1 MIRKTTET
9 SVTKKAAAMLQRA
22 VGRWE
27 NEGGAETG
35 GPEAIVGTTPR
46 AAAPDDLRVELK
58 NAELVQ
64 LQLRVIALENLVT
77 ALLAT
82 APTDTTDLVRA
93 IAANISP
100 RPESTQHHLTV
111 RAAAQMIHLLERGQL
126 AKDSRRAGDG

>member
-1 MIRKTTET
+1 MSRKTTNT
-9 SVTKKAAAMLQRA
+9 SVAKKDAATLRRA

-27 NEGGAETG
+27 NEGGAETA
-35 GPEAIVGTTPR
+35 GPEAIVGTELGAPP
-46 AAAPDDLRVELK
+46 PDDLRVDLK

-64 LQLRVIALENLVT
+64 LQLRVIALEHLVT

-100 RPESTQHHLTV
+100 RPQSRQHHLTV

-126 AKDSRRAGDG
+126 AKDLPRAGDG

>member
-1 MIRKTTET
+1 MIRKTTDT
-9 SVTKKAAAMLQRA
+9 SVTKKDAAMLRKA

-35 GPEAIVGTTPR
+35 GPEAIVGTAPG
-46 AAAPDDLRVELK
+46 AAAPGDLRVELQ

-82 APTDTTDLVRA
+82 APADTTDLVRA

-126 AKDSRRAGDG
+126 AKDSRRAGDE

>member
-1 MIRKTTET
+1 MIRKAATTGDT
-9 SVTKKAAAMLQRA
+9 GKDAAMLGRA

-35 GPEAIVGTTPR
+35 GPESILG
-46 AAAPDDLRVELK
+46 AAPRVADDSPVDLK

-82 APTDTTDLVRA
+82 ASTETTELVRA
-93 IAANISP
+93 IASSISP

-111 RAAAQMIHLLERGQL
+111 RAAAQMIHLLERGRL
-126 AKDSRRAGDG
+126 SKDSHGAGAG

>member
-1 MIRKTTET
+1 MTRKTTDT
-9 SVTKKAAAMLQRA
+9 SVTMKDAATLLKA

-35 GPEAIVGTTPR
+35 GPEAINGL
-46 AAAPDDLRVELK
+46 APGAGPEELQVDLK
-58 NAELVQ
+58 NAELIQ

-82 APTDTTDLVRA
+82 APTDTADLVRA

-126 AKDSRRAGDG
+126 AKNASRAGER